1 VDANERQL
9 QKLKLI
15 IAEFQQKLANADL
28 TIADQSA
35 DLQLLRAEA
44 AQNEG
49 RIAEL
54 EAAVPAK
61 KGS

>member
-1 VDANERQL
+1 MDATERQL
-9 QKLKLI
+9 QKCKLI
-15 IAEFQQKLANADL
+15 IAEYQQKLANADL

-54 EAAVPAK
+54 EAAASSK
-61 KGS
+61 KTS

>member
-1 VDANERQL
+1 MDANERQL